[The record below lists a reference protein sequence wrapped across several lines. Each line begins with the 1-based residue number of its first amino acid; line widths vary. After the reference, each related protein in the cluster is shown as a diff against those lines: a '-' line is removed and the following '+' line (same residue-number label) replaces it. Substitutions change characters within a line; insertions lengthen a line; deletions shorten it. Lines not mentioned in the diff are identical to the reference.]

1 METRKSASVFVL
13 GFIMGGVMLS
23 APVFAEQN
31 TDKTVNPE
39 TMTCEEFLAL
49 GEEMR
54 PRAVYWIEGYAQ
66 SGEKVESVRIDAFAR
81 PITTV
86 VDACEKTPKETLWQ
100 KIKTHF

>member
-1 METRKSASVFVL
+1 M
-13 GFIMGGVMLS
+13 
-23 APVFAEQN
+23 
-31 TDKTVNPE
+31 
-39 TMTCEEFLAL
+39 
-49 GEEMR
+49 
-54 PRAVYWIEGYAQ
+54 VYWIEGYAQ